1 VAGVVSARITAVRAI
16 SGNDDSRQQPNND
29 NKALF
34 PTHPD
39 RRHLPRSISPA
50 GGVISLLSGI
60 MVMGLGPPGK
70 AMTEIVVAAPAPGS
84 LNNTGLVEGAG
95 DAFGCLSSPDKAQ
108 APVGKGVRRFF
119 CDVHRRAKNGEGYRI
134 TFTTDGVM
142 FNHVE
147 SFAEIPVKAGDKV
160 FVDVLP
166 LQHTDDAIGL
176 LRRGV
181 ELYCLRRLTLI
192 EKKRG
197 ELKLPKTTRGDIKAL
212 MSIEEQWFRKL
223 SEDFL
228 IMRRMISAH
237 RSLQRTHQQL
247 ENKCKALSEAEKYTL
262 KTAIKAL
269 ENQMD
274 EMAKKIA
281 EEAVRRYPAYNK
293 LVTELGIDGNLQA
306 MEALAEVLVY
316 PEWRSWRRTR
326 NYFGLWPRDRKNRY
340 HKSKTARQALE
351 RLTIAVKGYGVK
363 GRDFDEVLK
372 TIWLTLKTQKTSPP
386 A

>member
-1 VAGVVSARITAVRAI
+1 MA
-16 SGNDDSRQQPNND
+16 
-29 NKALF
+29 
-34 PTHPD
+34 
-39 RRHLPRSISPA
+39 
-50 GGVISLLSGI
+50 
-60 MVMGLGPPGK
+60 
-70 AMTEIVVAAPAPGS
+70 EIVMAAPAPGS
-84 LNNTGLVEGAG
+84 LNTAGLAKGAG
-95 DAFGCLSSPDKAQ
+95 GFGCLPSSDKAH
-108 APVGKGVRRFF
+108 APMGKGVKCF
-119 CDVHRRAKNGEGYRI
+119 CDVHRKAKNGDGYRI
-134 TFTTDGVM
+134 TFTTDGVT
-142 FNHVE
+142 FRHAD

-228 IMRRMISAH
+228 IMRRMISAY

-247 ENKCKALSEAEKYTL
+247 ENKCKALSEAEKYVL
-262 KTAIKAL
+262 KPVIKAL
-269 ENQMD
+269 EDQMN

-281 EEAVRRYPAYNK
+281 EEAGRRYPAHNK
-293 LVTELGIDGNLQA
+293 LVEELGIDGNLQA
-306 MEALAEVLVY
+306 MEDLAEVLVY

-326 NYFGLWPRDRKNRY
+326 NYFGLFPRDRKNRY

-351 RLTIAVKGYGVK
+351 RLTIAAKGYGVK
-363 GRDFDEVLK
+363 GRDLEEILK
-372 TIWLTLKTQKTSPP
+372 TIWIALKAQKTGPP